1 MDTSIDSGRLLRF
14 ESFELDVRSREL
26 RKGKDLIRLQEQP
39 FEILRMMLERPG
51 DVVTREELAKRLW
64 PDGTFVDFEHSLNA
78 AVKRLRAALG
88 DDADN
93 PRFVETL
100 PRRGYRFI
108 AVTAANSVAMMP
120 PVSPDYKA
128 RLAVLP
134 FTNSGGE
141 AGQEYFSEGLTE
153 EMITQLGRLGRGRI
167 GVIARWSSMA
177 FKGGTRRAR
186 EIGEALRADYL
197 LEGSVRREGDRVRIT
212 AWLVETSSETH
223 LWTDVYERHLTDC
236 LSVQAEVAARI
247 ARSLAIELMP
257 ERPVRPSRDVAAYQ
271 AYLKGR
277 YCWNISR
284 ADEHSMCGSG
294 DDGLGQALRY
304 FNQARESDPGFAPAY
319 ADVARTQTARA
330 EHYNTE
336 PRPLL
341 EEAGVAAEQALE
353 LDLHLSDAHLAQ
365 ANIRRMLHW
374 DWEGAEASYRQALSL
389 NPSSEAAHR
398 YYAHMLVA
406 LGRESEALTEVQRAV
421 ELDPLCLVVASSA
434 GWIRYA
440 AGDYDGAIDACRNV
454 IDMDSRFLAA
464 RCVQAAALLQSGQP
478 AQAVEELESAATI
491 APENPVVLSWL
502 AHAKAVKGDC
512 GVASVLLQA
521 LQRIGE
527 HRYVPSYHL
536 ALVHA
541 GLGQHDHVFA
551 LLEKACVE
559 RDPMLLNVGLD
570 HRFAPLR
577 EDARFTK
584 LMERLRLPIDGVAAG
599 R

>member
-1 MDTSIDSGRLLRF
+1 MDTSIDAGRLLRF

-26 RKGKDLIRLQEQP
+26 RKGKNLIRLQEQP

-78 AVKRLRAALG
+78 AVKRLRSALG

-108 AVTAANSVAMMP
+108 AVMAANGLAMMP

-128 RLAVLP
+128 RIAVLP
-134 FTNSGGE
+134 FTNSSGE

-153 EMITQLGRLGRGRI
+153 EMIMQLGRLGRGRI

-186 EIGEALRADYL
+186 EIGESLRADYL

-236 LSVQAEVAARI
+236 LSVQADVAARI
-247 ARSLAIELMP
+247 AGSLAIELLP
-257 ERPVRPSRDVAAYQ
+257 EQPLRPSRDVAAYQ
-271 AYLKGR
+271 SYLKGR
-277 YCWNISR
+277 YYWNISG
-284 ADEHSMCGSG
+284 DE
-294 DDGLGQALRY
+294 GLGQALHY
-304 FNQARESDPGFAPAY
+304 FNQARESDPGFAAAF

-330 EHYNTE
+330 EYYNAE
-336 PRPLL
+336 PRSLL
-341 EEAGVAAEQALE
+341 EEAGVAAERALE
-353 LDLHLSDAHLAQ
+353 LDRHLSEAHLAHG
-365 ANIRRMLHW
+365 NVRRMLHW

-398 YYAHMLVA
+398 YYAHLLVA
-406 LGRESEALTEVQRAV
+406 LGRGSEALTEVQRAV
-421 ELDPLCLVVASSA
+421 ELDPLCLVVGSSA
-434 GWIRYA
+434 GWIRYT
-440 AGDYDGAIDACRNV
+440 AGDYDGAIEECRNV
-454 IDMDSRFLAA
+454 IDMDQRFLTA
-464 RCVQAAALLQSGQP
+464 RCVHAAALLQRGQP
-478 AQAVEELESAATI
+478 AQAVEELESAAAI
-491 APENPVVLSWL
+491 APENPVVLAWL

-521 LQRIGE
+521 LQRLAE
-527 HRYVPSYHL
+527 HRYVPSYHV

-541 GLGQHDHVFA
+541 GLGQHDDVFA

-577 EDARFTK
+577 GDARFTK
-584 LMERLRLPIDGVAAG
+584 LMEQLRLPTTG
-599 R
+599 